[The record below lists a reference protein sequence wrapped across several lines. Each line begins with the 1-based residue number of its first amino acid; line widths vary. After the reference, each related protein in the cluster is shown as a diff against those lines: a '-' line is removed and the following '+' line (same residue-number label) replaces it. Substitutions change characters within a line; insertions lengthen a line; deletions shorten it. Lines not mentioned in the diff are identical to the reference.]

1 MKFNEKDVR
10 EKNITDERVASLYM
24 DAENGKATFKK
35 VVKIVGYILLAIAA
49 ICLVTFFAHLA
60 FPDIEWLWNR
70 S

>member
-1 MKFNEKDVR
+1 
-10 EKNITDERVASLYM
+10 M

-35 VVKIVGYILLAIAA
+35 AVKIVGYILLVIAA